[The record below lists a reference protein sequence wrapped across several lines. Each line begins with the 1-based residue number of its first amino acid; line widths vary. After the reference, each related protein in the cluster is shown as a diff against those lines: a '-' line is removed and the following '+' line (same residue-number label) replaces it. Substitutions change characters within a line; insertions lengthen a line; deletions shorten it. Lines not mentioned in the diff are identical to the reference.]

1 MPNLTRKQRVN
12 QMLRRPKGRLTR
24 QLGKRNLLNTRRNS
38 NLSHYT
44 GFTNNNNNSLVSSLY
59 NSTQNYFNEQTI
71 LARPPGLSN
80 QEQRNINMVLQNL
93 QRKHNEEEAY
103 RQRKTLTGYYN
114 RFRQQQ
120 RNKQSAKESAA
131 MKRLY
136 NRL

>member
-1 MPNLTRKQRVN
+1 MPNQTRKNRVQ
-12 QMLRRPKGRLTR
+12 QMLRKPRKRLTR
-24 QLGKRNLLNTRRNS
+24 QLGKRNLLNNRRNS
-38 NLSHYT
+38 NLSQYT
-44 GFTNNNNNSLVSSLY
+44 GFTNNDNNSLASSLY
-59 NSTQNYFNEQTI
+59 NSTQNYYNEQTI

-93 QRKHNEEEAY
+93 KRKHNEEEAY

-114 RFRQQQ
+114 RFRQHQ

-136 NRL
+136 NQL